1 MSDNYKKINKSQV
14 AVLKALARI
23 NIDEALGGTNTVS
36 YELLSPICAVEM
48 NLDLGY
54 IFGVAKIE
62 DIAAADFDEAIEYF
76 IGWEPSEIIKNISD
90 DIEEDFS
97 EFRYRYVDELPPE
110 SPAYQQMKEDY
121 LDALCSDAE
130 RLD

>member
-1 MSDNYKKINKSQV
+1 MSYDIINKSQA

-23 NIDEALGGTNTVS
+23 SIDDVLGGKDTVS
-36 YELLSPICAVEM
+36 FYALSEICAMELSVALNNSFGVRKIEELL
-48 NLDLGY
+48 Y
-54 IFGVAKIE
+54 Y
-62 DIAAADFDEAIEYF
+62 DFDDAIEF
-76 IGWEPSEIIKNISD
+76 LIEWSPSQAVKDVSD
-90 DIEEDFS
+90 ELEEDFAD
-97 EFRYRYVDELPPE
+97 FRYRYVDELPPE

>member
-1 MSDNYKKINKSQV
+1 MKTINKSQA

-23 NIDEALGGTNTVS
+23 SIDEALGGENTVS
-36 YELLSPICAVEM
+36 YELLSPICKIEM
-48 NLDLGY
+48 SLELGY
-54 IFGVAKIE
+54 NFGVGKIE
-62 DIAAADFDEAIEYF
+62 NISAADFDDAIDFLLE
-76 IGWEPSEIIKNISD
+76 WEPSVMLREVSD
-90 DIEEDFS
+90 EIEEDFA

-121 LDALCSDAE
+121 LNALCSDAE

>member
-54 IFGVAKIE
+54 TFGAGRIE
-62 DIAAADFDEAIEYF
+62 DIAAADFDDAIEYF
-76 IGWEPSEIIKNISD
+76 IGSD

-97 EFRYRYVDELPPE
+97 EYRYRYVDELPPE

-121 LDALCSDAE
+121 LNALCSDAE

>member
-1 MSDNYKKINKSQV
+1 MKTINKSQA

-23 NIDEALGGTNTVS
+23 SIDEALGGENTVS
-36 YELLSPICAVEM
+36 YELLSPICKIEM
-48 NLDLGY
+48 SFELGY
-54 IFGVAKIE
+54 SFGAGKIE
-62 DIAAADFDEAIEYF
+62 NIPAADFDDAIDFLLE
-76 IGWEPSEIIKNISD
+76 WEPSVMLREVSD
-90 DIEEDFS
+90 EIEEDFA

-130 RLD
+130 GLD